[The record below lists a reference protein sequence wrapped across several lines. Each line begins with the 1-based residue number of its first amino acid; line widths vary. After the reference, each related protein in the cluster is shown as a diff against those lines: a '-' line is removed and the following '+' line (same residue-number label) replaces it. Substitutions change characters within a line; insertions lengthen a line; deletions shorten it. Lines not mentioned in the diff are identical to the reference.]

1 MLNKE
6 GKFIKLA
13 YSRTCFN
20 YITDDVVI
28 DNRKKMH
35 CFRRSADEA
44 IKERASYTEEQ
55 KNFMIDYGLVFVKVI
70 RLFLMSE

>member
-1 MLNKE
+1 MSIDEKLGEISNLIEYMLNKE

-28 DNRKKMH
+28 DYRKKNIALGILQM
-35 CFRRSADEA
+35 
-44 IKERASYTEEQ
+44 KQ
-55 KNFMIDYGLVFVKVI
+55 
-70 RLFLMSE
+70 